1 MKKTQGFTLIEL
13 MIVVAIIGIL
23 AAIAIPAYNGY
34 IKQAKVNA
42 VRTNAEAAVRLIKNE
57 VAKLASGGG
66 VVDDII
72 DHLNVGG
79 KKSPF
84 LTTADAYSETVTT
97 EGTVR
102 IQGLSAVNSGTGGQS
117 IPAAGTTV
125 QITVGLGTVLKVADY
140 DWLAAGPDGYSG
152 TGIQVTIE

>member
-1 MKKTQGFTLIEL
+1 MKKMQQGFTLIEL

-57 VAKLASGGG
+57 VAKLSAGGA
-66 VVDDII
+66 VVDDMI

-84 LTTADAYSETVTT
+84 VISVDAYSTT
-97 EGTVR
+97 ATDEGVVR
-102 IQGLSAVNSGTGGQS
+102 IQGLDNTNGTLS
-117 IPAAGTTV
+117 IPAAGNTV
-125 QITVGLGTVLKVADY
+125 TVTVGEGTVLKAGTGSQV
-140 DWLAAGPDGYSG
+140 WMAAGPDGYSG
-152 TGIQVTIE
+152 TGIEITIE